1 MKDKLRD
8 FCNIV
13 KKNKKT
19 FICLL
24 ILLSVSLVIVDIAL
38 SDYDKPEEV
47 TYSEFM
53 SDLKGGNIDTIY
65 YSSNEEMMRYTLLND
80 ETREMTQSER
90 DKYNYDKDSWRM
102 TKYPANEDFRKE
114 MLSYDVNL
122 VVRSFQPI
130 SFSIIAVLANL
141 LLPILLFIL
150 LYKSILM
157 GTGKLNKESL
167 IQESDVRFS
176 DVIGHDEIIKDL
188 QFIVELMKD
197 PSKGEK
203 LGASTP
209 RGMLFSGEPG
219 TGKTLLAKAIAG
231 ESGVPFLY
239 MNASSFIELYV
250 GTGAKR
256 VRELF
261 KEAKKNAPC
270 IIFIDEI
277 DAVGKKR
284 NSFGSN
290 SEDHQTINALLQ
302 EMDGFNS
309 RDGIFVI
316 AATNNAESLDKA
328 LVRSGRFD
336 RQVVVSPPKDWT
348 VRKKLFE
355 HYLEDTTVASD
366 LNLDSISKQ
375 TTGFTGADICAIVR
389 EAKIVAVMK
398 DRDAVTTEDIEEAID
413 KKIFKG
419 NRSDKEQYDKDKEL
433 VAYHE
438 AGHAVVTYLLGC
450 PIARASIIGSTSGVG
465 GFVMQ
470 AEKKSQFYTK
480 TELENQIMIAYGG
493 RCSEEIAFSEVTTGA
508 SSDIT
513 QATNIIQSY
522 ILKYGFLKKFGM
534 LDIDVLGQN
543 NMINS
548 EEVLSLMSEL
558 SRELEEKT
566 LTLLK
571 KNYYLVTVLAVRL
584 LESETLSGDEIKE
597 LLSRASSCKG
607 VNLDENKSN

>member
-1 MKDKLRD
+1 MKKVKEFFNVVKSHKKLVG
-8 FCNIV
+8 NI
-13 KKNKKT
+13 
-19 FICLL
+19 LGML
-24 ILLSVSLVIVDIAL
+24 ILVLFIVDISYAE
-38 SDYDKPEEV
+38 YNKPDEV
-47 TYSEFM
+47 TYNEFL
-53 SDLKGGNIDTIY
+53 SDLESGKIDTLY
-65 YSSNEEMMRYTLLND
+65 YANTDEMMRYTLLND
-80 ETREMTQSER
+80 ETSEMTQTER
-90 DKYNYDKDSWRM
+90 EEYKYDKSEWRM

-114 MLSYDVNL
+114 MLGYGVNL
-122 VVRSFQPI
+122 VIKSFDPI
-130 SFSIIAVLANL
+130 SISIISVLSSV
-141 LLPILLFIL
+141 LLPVLLFFAM
-150 LYKSILM
+150 YKMLIG
-157 GTGKLNKESL
+157 GTGKLDKDSL
-167 IQESDVRFS
+167 IQQTDVKFS

-284 NSFGSN
+284 NKLGST
-290 SEDHQTINALLQ
+290 SEDNQTINALLQ
-302 EMDGFNS
+302 EMDGFNT
-309 RDGIFVI
+309 RDGIFII
-316 AATNNAESLDKA
+316 AATNNADSLDKA

-336 RQVVVSPPKDWT
+336 RQVVVAPPKDWT
-348 VRKKLFE
+348 VRRKLFE
-355 HYLEDTTVASD
+355 HYLTDVAVADDID
-366 LNLDSISKQ
+366 LKSVSKQ

-389 EAKIVAVMK
+389 EAKLIAVMNDK
-398 DRDAVTTEDIEEAID
+398 DCITTAHLEEAID

-419 NRSDKEQYDKDKEL
+419 NRSEKEQYGKDKEI

-470 AEKKSQFYTK
+470 SEKKSQFYTK
-480 TELENQIMIAYGG
+480 IELENQVQIAYGG
-493 RCSEEIAFSEVTTGA
+493 RCSEEIKFKDVTTGA

-513 QATNIIQSY
+513 QATNIIQTY

-534 LDIDVLGQN
+534 LDVEVLTQN

-566 LTLLK
+566 FSLLQ
-571 KNYYLVTVLAVRL
+571 KNYNLVEILAVKL
-584 LESETLSGDEIKE
+584 LEAETLSGDEIKE
-597 LLSRASSCKG
+597 LLSSNIKG
-607 VNLDENKSN
+607 VEEC